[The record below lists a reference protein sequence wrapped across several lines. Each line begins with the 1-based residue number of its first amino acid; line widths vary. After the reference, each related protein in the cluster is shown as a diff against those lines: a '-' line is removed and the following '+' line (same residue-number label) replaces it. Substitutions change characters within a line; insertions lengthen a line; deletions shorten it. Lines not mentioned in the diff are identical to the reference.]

1 MKTRCRRG
9 TWSSSEYRGRAR
21 VAHAVAHAVAHDE
34 LAVSPPLAESTDPPR
49 GLNRTWFSTL
59 KEVQLHE

>member
-1 MKTRCRRG
+1 MTTRCRPG
-9 TWSSSEYRGRAR
+9 TWSSSEYRGRTR
-21 VAHAVAHAVAHDE
+21 VAHAVVHDE
-34 LAVSPPLAESTDPPR
+34 LVVSPPLAESTDPPR

>member
-21 VAHAVAHAVAHDE
+21 VAHAVAHDE
-34 LAVSPPLAESTDPPR
+34 LSPADRWRSPLTCR
-49 GLNRTWFSTL
+49 GLKRTWLANL
-59 KEVQLHE
+59 KEVQDHEQR

>member
-1 MKTRCRRG
+1 MTTRCRRG

-21 VAHAVAHAVAHDE
+21 VAHAVAHDE
-34 LAVSPPLAESTDPPR
+34 FVGNPPVAESTDPPR

>member
-21 VAHAVAHAVAHDE
+21 VAHAVAHDE
-34 LAVSPPLAESTDPPR
+34 FVDSPPVAESPDPPQSEKNVV
-49 GLNRTWFSTL
+49 GHLEGGTAS
-59 KEVQLHE
+59 

>member
-21 VAHAVAHAVAHDE
+21 VAYAVAHGE
-34 LAVSPPLAESTDPPR
+34 LVVSPPVAESPDPP
-49 GLNRTWFSTL
+49 WFEKNVVGHLEGGTGS
-59 KEVQLHE
+59 